1 MQDPNS
7 NQQNADS
14 SSDDAFA
21 SPDGPQQIDKT
32 SQTYNLD
39 TGKVEALNR
48 DGGAHEDDDAVSDM
62 SLGIGSDG
70 GSAGDGG
77 GG

>member
-7 NQQNADS
+7 NQQNADTNR
-14 SSDDAFA
+14 DDAFA
-21 SPDGPQQIDKT
+21 SPDGPQQIDKAT
-32 SQTYNLD
+32 QTYNLD
-39 TGKVEALNR
+39 TGKVEPLHP

-70 GSAGDGG
+70 GSAGDGAAG
-77 GG
+77 

>member
-7 NQQNADS
+7 NQQNADN
-14 SSDDAFA
+14 SSDDAFP
-21 SPDGPQQIDKT
+21 SPDGPQQIEKT

-39 TGKVEALNR
+39 TGEVESLRR

-62 SLGIGSDG
+62 SFGVGSDG